1 MKELL
6 QKLHDAAMQAIL
18 ETEDV
23 DSLESLRVKYLGKKG
38 ELTGILRQ
46 MGRLSA
52 EERPAMGQLANQL
65 RAEIEQTLETRR
77 AALNEARLE
86 MKLLQET
93 VDVTL
98 PGKKQPQGH
107 KHPMYNVLDQIKDIF
122 IGMGFEIVDGPEVEL
137 SDYNFTKLNID
148 EGHPSREWTD
158 TFYFTDDSRICLRT
172 QTSPMQIHAMETR
185 PLPIRMIAPGRVYRK
200 DEVDATHSPMFHQ
213 IEGMVI
219 DKGVTR
225 LPHLQGRGLDRGPG
239 RRHGAPEG
247 AGGLRHRPGRLLRL
261 GLRHGPGA
269 PGHGRVQDHGP
280 ASHLRERRAV
290 PGAVLRRC
298 RHESFQK
305 MAQRVC

>member
-98 PGKKQPQGH
+98 PGKKQPQTRKTRGRSFRPAKTRGRSFCH
-107 KHPMYNVLDQIKDIF
+107 
-122 IGMGFEIVDGPEVEL
+122 EI
-137 SDYNFTKLNID
+137 
-148 EGHPSREWTD
+148 
-158 TFYFTDDSRICLRT
+158 
-172 QTSPMQIHAMETR
+172 
-185 PLPIRMIAPGRVYRK
+185 
-200 DEVDATHSPMFHQ
+200 
-213 IEGMVI
+213 
-219 DKGVTR
+219 
-225 LPHLQGRGLDRGPG
+225 
-239 RRHGAPEG
+239 
-247 AGGLRHRPGRLLRL
+247 
-261 GLRHGPGA
+261 
-269 PGHGRVQDHGP
+269 
-280 ASHLRERRAV
+280 
-290 PGAVLRRC
+290 
-298 RHESFQK
+298 
-305 MAQRVC
+305 